1 MHRTSDA
8 QTTSTFEVAYRV
20 LAEAAYR
27 VLAEADG
34 ERTLVALLGGTAAG
48 PPRVPLKP
56 AVPEPLVEQLGAF
69 REGRATR
76 PSTHLNKPAHRRP
89 RR

>member
-8 QTTSTFEVAYRV
+8 QTTSTF
-20 LAEAAYR
+20 EAAYR

-34 ERTLVALLGGTAAG
+34 ERTLVALLGATAAG

-56 AVPEPLVEQLGAF
+56 AVPEPLVEQPGAF
-69 REGRATR
+69 RERRLLVLRLNSISLRIADRGGRWMR
-76 PSTHLNKPAHRRP
+76 S
-89 RR
+89 